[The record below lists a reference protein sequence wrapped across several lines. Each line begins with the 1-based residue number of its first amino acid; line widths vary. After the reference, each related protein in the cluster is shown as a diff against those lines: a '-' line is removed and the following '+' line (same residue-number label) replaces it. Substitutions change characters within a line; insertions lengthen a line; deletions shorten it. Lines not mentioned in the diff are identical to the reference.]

1 VVDERAVIRFT
12 GRLAPASFTS
22 FARHRA
28 ARLSLR
34 LDAWQVDKHQARAV
48 LHGPPDLLD
57 AFEMACA
64 LGPLDCIVLHV
75 MRGE

>member
-1 VVDERAVIRFT
+1 
-12 GRLAPASFTS
+12 
-22 FARHRA
+22 
-28 ARLSLR
+28 
-34 LDAWQVDKHQARAV
+34 VDKHQARAV